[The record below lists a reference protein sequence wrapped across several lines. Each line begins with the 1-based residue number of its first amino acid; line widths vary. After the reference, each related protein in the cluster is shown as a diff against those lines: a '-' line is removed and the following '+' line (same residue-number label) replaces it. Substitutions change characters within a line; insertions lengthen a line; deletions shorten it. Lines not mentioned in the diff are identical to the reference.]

1 MAPHFVTFLTSPQ
14 GLELVAWLNR
24 LTKEGKKTDAPE
36 LSAASGDGVQK
47 KELQTFKAEQD
58 IVLKASLENYQQKL
72 AKDALKTGLSPKQ
85 KEEVVGIVENR
96 SKVGVSEGRMLSSI
110 AYRLTAPL
118 AEFGPIPGV
127 PRRVD
132 SLSGGHGGGGQP
144 SQPAKDP
151 SSAGDD
157 KPIAEKA
164 LLKSSSSAKAG
175 AAAAETP
182 TGPPPKKQKVLCDPY
197 PFTP

>member
-1 MAPHFVTFLTSPQ
+1 MLQIQST
-14 GLELVAWLNR
+14 
-24 LTKEGKKTDAPE
+24 
-36 LSAASGDGVQK
+36 ASGDGGVQK
-47 KELQTFKAEQD
+47 KDLQTFKAEQD
-58 IVLKASLENYQQKL
+58 IVLKASLENHQQKL

-85 KEEVVGIVENR
+85 KEEVVGIVEKR

-127 PRRVD
+127 TRRVD
-132 SLSGGHGGGGQP
+132 SSSGGKGGGGQA
-144 SQPAKDP
+144 SQPVRDP

-182 TGPPPKKQKVLCDPY
+182 TGPPPKKQKVPCGPY